1 MRVHYNI
8 SELPIFQRAV
18 LTIGSFD
25 GVHSGHRRIL
35 EQVHN
40 IALQTGGESVV
51 ITFDPHPR
59 TVIGELSN
67 GFHLLTTTQEK
78 IDLLLQTGINHVVV
92 VPFTPK
98 FAELSA
104 KAYVEDF
111 LIAKFNPHTIVI
123 GYDHKF
129 GNDRQGDLTFLAQYA
144 EQGIFQIKEIP
155 AQEIDDITVSS
166 SKIRKAL
173 QQTNVEA
180 ANRLLSHPFTL
191 TGEVVYGNQIG
202 RRIGFPT
209 ANIKITDPYK
219 LIPPIGIY
227 AAYSIVKG
235 QSQRIPSMLYI
246 GERPTIEGASE
257 LRIEVNLLHFD
268 GDLYEQQLQ
277 VEVIGYIRGD
287 KKLDGLD
294 ALKSQIASDQITIEQ
309 KLGIR
314 AVANTISDHSAEIFP
329 DDSDVAIVILN
340 YNTQAHLAHYL
351 PSVVAYSGN
360 ARIIVADNG
369 SPDSSMA
376 FVSVHY
382 PNIEIIDL
390 KRNWGFAEGYN
401 KALAQ
406 VKANF
411 YIILNSDVEVT
422 PGWTRPILNTMR
434 QDPSIGVAQPKILAD
449 QKRNYFEHA
458 GASGGWVDYLG
469 YPFCRGRMFTYV
481 EEDTGQYD
489 DAQPCF
495 WAAGAAYFI
504 RADVYHN
511 FGGFDGDYFAHNEE
525 IDLCWRVKRAG
536 YSVWCFPQSVVYHL
550 GGGTLGYDSPRKV
563 FLNFRNS
570 LFTLLKNESATKLL
584 WLIPARLVLDGVA
597 AVMYLSKGNF
607 AAIKALLQAHLSF
620 YRGFMGMLKKRKQ
633 VALIV
638 KNWALPGKKADKTG
652 VYHASI
658 VFAHYLRRAKIFSNL
673 PFIRMPKQ

>member
-35 EQVHN
+35 EQVRN
-40 IALQTGGESVV
+40 MALQINGESVV

-59 TVIGELSN
+59 TVIGQLSSD
-67 GFHLLTTTQEK
+67 FHLLTTTEEK
-78 IDLLLQTGINHVVV
+78 IDLLRQTGIDHVVV
-92 VPFTPK
+92 VPFTPE
-98 FAELSA
+98 FAALSA

-129 GNDRQGDLTFLAQYA
+129 GNDRQGDLYFLAQYA
-144 EQGIFQIKEIP
+144 EQGIFQIEEIP

-173 QQTNVEA
+173 QKTEVEV

-202 RRIGFPT
+202 RTIGFPT
-209 ANIKITDPYK
+209 ANIKITDTYK

-227 AAYSIVKG
+227 AAYSLLKG
-235 QSQRIPSMLYI
+235 KHERIPSMLYI

-257 LRIEVNLLHFD
+257 LRVEVNLLHFD
-268 GDLYEQQLQ
+268 GDLYGQHLQ
-277 VEVIGYIRGD
+277 VEVIGFIRGD

-294 ALKSQIASDQITIEQ
+294 ALKAQIAEDQIAIEQ
-309 KLGIR
+309 QLGISE
-314 AVANTISDHSAEIFP
+314 VNNVSNTHQTADLP

-351 PSVVAYSGN
+351 PSVVAHSGN

-382 PNIEIIDL
+382 PGIEIIDL

-422 PGWTRPILNTMR
+422 PGWTRPILEAMR
-434 QDPSIGVAQPKILAD
+434 QDASIGVAQPKILAD

-495 WAAGAAYFI
+495 WAAGAAFFI
-504 RADVYHN
+504 RAELYHN

-570 LFTLLKNESATKLL
+570 LFTLIKNESTTKLL

-597 AVMYLSKGNF
+597 AAMYLSKGNF

-620 YRGFMGMLKKRKQ
+620 YSGFRGMLNKRKQ
-633 VALIV
+633 VAEIV
-638 KNWALPGKKADKTG
+638 KNWALPDKKADKTG
-652 VYHASI
+652 IYHASI
-658 VFAHYLRRAKIFSNL
+658 VFAHYLRRAKIFSKL
-673 PFIRMPKQ
+673 PFIGRS

>member
-8 SELPIFQRAV
+8 SELPSFQRAV

-35 EQVHN
+35 EQVRN
-40 IALQTGGESVV
+40 LALQISGESVV

-59 TVIGELSN
+59 TVIGQLSSD
-67 GFHLLTTTQEK
+67 FHLLTTTQEK
-78 IDLLLQTGINHVVV
+78 IDLLLKTGIDHVVV
-92 VPFTPK
+92 VPFTTE

-104 KAYVEDF
+104 EAYVEDF

-129 GNDRQGDLTFLAQYA
+129 GNDRQGDLSFLAQYA
-144 EQGIFQIKEIP
+144 EQGIFQIEEIP

-173 QQTNVEA
+173 QKTDVEV

-202 RRIGFPT
+202 QTIGFPT
-209 ANIKITDPYK
+209 ANIKITDPFK

-227 AAYSIVKG
+227 AAYSLLKG
-235 QSQRIPSMLYI
+235 QDQRIPSMLYI

-257 LRIEVNLLHFD
+257 LRVEVNLLQFD
-268 GDLYEQQLQ
+268 GDLYGQQLQ
-277 VEVIGYIRGD
+277 VEVIKFIRGD

-294 ALKSQIASDQITIEQ
+294 ALKAQITADQLAIEQ
-309 KLGIR
+309 QLGI
-314 AVANTISDHSAEIFP
+314 AAAASTSTHETITLP
-329 DDSDVAIVILN
+329 DDSDVAVVILN

-351 PSVVAYSGN
+351 PSVVAHSGN

-369 SPDSSMA
+369 SSDSSMA

-422 PGWTRPILNTMR
+422 AGWTRPILDAMR
-434 QDPSIGVAQPKILAD
+434 KDPSIGVAQPKILAD
-449 QKRNYFEHA
+449 QKRHYFEHA
-458 GASGGWVDYLG
+458 GACGGWVDYLG

-504 RADVYHN
+504 RAELYHN

-570 LFTLLKNESATKLL
+570 LFTLIKNESTTKLL
-584 WLIPARLVLDGVA
+584 WLIPTRLILDGVA

-620 YRGFMGMLKKRKQ
+620 YSGFLHMLKKRKQ
-633 VALIV
+633 IAETVQH
-638 KNWALPGKKADKTG
+638 WALPNKKADKTG
-652 VYHASI
+652 IYHASI
-658 VFAHYLRRAKIFSNL
+658 VFAHYLRRAKIFSKL
-673 PFIRMPKQ
+673 PFIGRS